1 MSELPWFKFYTEAF
15 GDPKLALVASDN
27 QVEVMTVLG
36 IWTALLCLASNSP
49 ARGTLVVTGGRN
61 YTVDEL
67 DTIIGFK
74 GNMST
79 GDLHS
84 MIDSFI
90 SLEMIDIDE
99 FGAYRI
105 KHFEERQETK
115 EEKAARLNRERQKR
129 YQNSHKEEDSV
140 INNVTN
146 NGEITTESSSIS
158 ISNSLSISDSLIKSN
173 IFQLYSEYIGD
184 IKPAIEKTLVAADG
198 EYPAEWFPKAFEIM
212 RGNDKKSWAYV
223 EGILKNWQANGYKP
237 AKGKSIDRVSVEA
250 RSHYGD
256 IPQ

>member
-146 NGEITTESSSIS
+146 NGEITM
-158 ISNSLSISDSLIKSN
+158 LR
-173 IFQLYSEYIGD
+173 
-184 IKPAIEKTLVAADG
+184 P
-198 EYPAEWFPKAFEIM
+198 
-212 RGNDKKSWAYV
+212 
-223 EGILKNWQANGYKP
+223 
-237 AKGKSIDRVSVEA
+237 KSIA
-250 RSHYGD
+250 AGN
-256 IPQ
+256 